1 VRGGDSARPYR
12 RRCVSG
18 DSYRKRN
25 ARGWGG
31 AILLALLLAGCGG
44 SDEPTPAPEPRRGTV
59 VAALGDSITAG
70 SPRWDPNP
78 DIRERIGSQ
87 LDQRSQY
94 ELWAERALAR
104 TEFRNCGVPGQLT
117 DEIARRLEDCADG
130 ADVLIIQG
138 GLNDI
143 GSGRPPAEIA
153 ANLRAMV
160 RAGKRLGLRVA
171 IAELLP
177 WNAAYPEA
185 DPLIRDVNRRIARI
199 ANVENVALQPW
210 YSLLEDPR
218 RPGRM
223 RDVWTDDLLHPS
235 VAGYRRL
242 GRSVELP

>member
-1 VRGGDSARPYR
+1 
-12 RRCVSG
+12 
-18 DSYRKRN
+18 
-25 ARGWGG
+25 
-31 AILLALLLAGCGG
+31 LLALLLLPACGG
-44 SDEPTPAPEPRRGTV
+44 ADEPNPAPSPAASTV

-78 DIRERIGSQ
+78 DIRAEIGSQ

-94 ELWAERALAR
+94 ELWAERALR
-104 TEFRNCGVPGQLT
+104 NTEFRNCGVPGQLT
-117 DEIARRLEDCADG
+117 DEIARRLEECADG

-138 GLNDI
+138 GTNDI
-143 GSGRPPAEIA
+143 GSGRAPAEIA
-153 ANLRAMV
+153 TNLRGMV
-160 RAGKRLGLRVA
+160 REGKRLGLRVA

-177 WNAAYPEA
+177 WNASYPVT

-199 ANVENVALQPW
+199 ANVENVELQPW

-223 RDVWTDDLLHPS
+223 RDAWTDDLLHPS

-242 GRSVELP
+242 GRSIELP

>member
-1 VRGGDSARPYR
+1 MLLVVAACGD
-12 RRCVSG
+12 
-18 DSYRKRN
+18 D
-25 ARGWGG
+25 
-31 AILLALLLAGCGG
+31 
-44 SDEPTPAPEPRRGTV
+44 DEAAPAPAPPPGTTV

-78 DIRERIGSQ
+78 EIRDQIGSQ
-87 LDQRSQY
+87 LDRRSQY
-94 ELWAERALAR
+94 ELWADRALSD

-138 GLNDI
+138 GVNDI
-143 GSGRPPAEIA
+143 GSGRSPAEIA
-153 ANLRAMV
+153 ANLRGMV
-160 RAGKRLGLRVA
+160 REGKRLGLRVA

-177 WNAAYPEA
+177 WNAGYPVA
-185 DPLIRDVNRRIARI
+185 DPLIREVNRRIARI
-199 ANVENVALQPW
+199 AREEGVRLLPW
-210 YSLLEDPR
+210 YGLLEDPQ

-242 GRSVELP
+242 GESVDLP